1 MKFYYSL
8 LMVLVVSFAATA
20 QKKELKAAQ
29 KLVDASSYAAALTS
43 LEAVKPLIENAEAK
57 YAAQYYYLLG
67 VSKQG
72 TKAFEA
78 AIAAYDKAK
87 AIEVEAKLKKYSTL
101 IEANSTSLT
110 NDLINQAVSFNEKE
124 QFTEASKLLYL
135 AYTLDKAN
143 NTDYLYFAASSAVN
157 GAAYDVA
164 LDYYIR
170 LKELNYTGQT
180 KMYYATEVASG
191 NEVKVDKATQ
201 ELYKKSKDFTNF
213 REELSPSRL
222 PEIIKNIAL
231 IHVNSG
237 DNEAAMAAVKDARK
251 LSPKDVGLILT
262 EADLYIKLGDEARFG
277 NLMQEA
283 IAQDPNNAVL
293 YYNLGVVNGNQGKRE
308 SSIDYYKKAIEL
320 DPSYEPSYL
329 NLASVIL
336 EGEAVIV
343 DKMNSLG
350 TSAADNRKYD
360 ELKAKREAL
369 YLDAVPYLEELVKIN
384 PKNKDALTTLKNIFG
399 TIGDTANFKKYR
411 DQLESL

>member
-8 LMVLVVSFAATA
+8 AMVLLVSFATTA
-20 QKKELKAAQ
+20 QKNELKAAQ
-29 KLVDASSYAAALTS
+29 KLVDASSYAAALAS
-43 LEAVKPLIENAEAK
+43 LEAVKPVIENAEAK

-67 VSKQG
+67 VSNQG
-72 TKAFEA
+72 TKAFGE

-110 NDLINQAVSFNEKE
+110 NDIINQAVSFNEKE
-124 QFTEASKLLYL
+124 QFSEASKLLYL
-135 AYTLDKAN
+135 AYMLDKAN

-231 IHVNSG
+231 IYVNNG
-237 DNEAAMAAVKDARK
+237 DNEAAMTAVKEARK

-293 YYNLGVVNGNQGKRE
+293 YYNLGVVNGNQGKE
-308 SSIDYYKKAIEL
+308 KPLSTTIKKL
-320 DPSYEPSYL
+320 L
-329 NLASVIL
+329 NLTLAMNLLIL
-336 EGEAVIV
+336 I
-343 DKMNSLG
+343 
-350 TSAADNRKYD
+350 
-360 ELKAKREAL
+360 
-369 YLDAVPYLEELVKIN
+369 
-384 PKNKDALTTLKNIFG
+384 
-399 TIGDTANFKKYR
+399 
-411 DQLESL
+411 

>member
-8 LMVLVVSFAATA
+8 AMVLLVSFATTA
-20 QKKELKAAQ
+20 QKNELKAAQ
-29 KLVDASSYAAALTS
+29 KLVDASSYAAALAS
-43 LEAVKPLIENAEAK
+43 LEAVKPVIENAEAK

-67 VSKQG
+67 VSNQG
-72 TKAFEA
+72 TKAFGE

-110 NDLINQAVSFNEKE
+110 NDIINQAVSFNEKE
-124 QFTEASKLLYL
+124 QFSEASKLLYL
-135 AYTLDKAN
+135 AYMLDKA

-231 IHVNSG
+231 IYVNNG
-237 DNEAAMAAVKDARK
+237 DNEAAMTAVKEARK

-308 SSIDYYKKAIEL
+308 ASIDYYKKAIEL
-320 DPSYEPSYL
+320 DPGYEPSYL